1 MEMFNLDLSQDTA
14 AAKYIKH
21 EVVEVV
27 FAKQKGELLSRE
39 GTNRYRRGDALITG
53 STGDC
58 WSVSRDRFE
67 ARYMPVAPTET
78 GNNGMYCARPTA
90 VLAKQMH
97 RAFSILRS
105 PGGDVLRGQAKDWVL
120 QYAPADYGV
129 VENARFRQ
137 VYRLTGN

>member
-1 MEMFNLDLSQDTA
+1 MEILNIDLSQDTA

-27 FAKQKGELLSRE
+27 FAKQKGEILSRE
-39 GTNRYRRGDALITG
+39 GTNRYRSGDALITG

-78 GNNGMYCARPTA
+78 GNNGTYRARPTA

-97 RAFSILRS
+97 TAFFILRS
-105 PGGDVLRGQAKDWVL
+105 RGGDVIRGQANDWVL
-120 QYAPADYGV
+120 QYAPGDYGV
-129 VENARFRQ
+129 VENARFRR
-137 VYRLTGN
+137 VYRLAGN